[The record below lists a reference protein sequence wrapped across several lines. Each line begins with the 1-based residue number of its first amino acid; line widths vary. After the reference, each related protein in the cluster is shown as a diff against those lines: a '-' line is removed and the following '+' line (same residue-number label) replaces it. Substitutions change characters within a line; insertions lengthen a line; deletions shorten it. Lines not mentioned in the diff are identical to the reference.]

1 MKCST
6 ALFRALMIASCLLVA
21 GAIQTARPQLPGG
34 GAPMSIPGVGSLQDL
49 TQKLHLNP
57 TQVSQLAPLLQGE
70 MSKIG
75 VIKNNPTLS
84 GQEKLKQAQAV
95 QSQTDPQVK
104 SILDPTQYK
113 QWLGIRKN
121 GLPELKKQLGL

>member
-1 MKCST
+1 M
-6 ALFRALMIASCLLVA
+6 FRALMIASCLLVA
-21 GAIQTARPQLPGG
+21 GAVQTAWSQLPGA

-49 TQKLHLNP
+49 AQKLHLNP
-57 TQVSQLAPLLQGE
+57 AQVSQLAPILQGE
-70 MSKIG
+70 LSKIG
-75 VIKNNPTLS
+75 IIKNNPTLS

-113 QWLGIRKN
+113 QWLDIRKN
-121 GLPELKKQLGL
+121 GLSELKKQLGL